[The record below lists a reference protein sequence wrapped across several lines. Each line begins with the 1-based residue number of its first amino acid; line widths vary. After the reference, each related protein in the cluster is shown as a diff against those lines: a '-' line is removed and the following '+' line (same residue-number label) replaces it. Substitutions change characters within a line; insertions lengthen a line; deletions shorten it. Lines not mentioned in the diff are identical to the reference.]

1 MSKKA
6 HKISDNIPKD
16 SPLYSYLVTKEETG
30 VSVGLSATLVQEPNF
45 VDLNTDY
52 KNSKVL
58 LINPPM
64 CSPKGLT
71 KKGIPPAAIAYVA
84 GSLREVGIE
93 VELLD
98 CIIEGWCNEEL
109 IDEKNEIYTYG
120 MSDEAVADYL
130 AESKPGIIGL
140 SLVFSQD
147 LRNLCKISRVAKK

>member
-109 IDEKNEIYTYG
+109 IDEKNEI
-120 MSDEAVADYL
+120 
-130 AESKPGIIGL
+130 
-140 SLVFSQD
+140 
-147 LRNLCKISRVAKK
+147 

>member
-6 HKISDNIPKD
+6 HKISENIPKD

-30 VSVGLSATLVQEPNF
+30 LSVGLSAASVREPNF

-64 CSPKGLT
+64 CAPNGMT
-71 KKGIPPAAIAYVA
+71 KRSIPPAAIAYVA

-98 CIIEGWCNEEL
+98 CVIEGWGHEEL
-109 IDEKNEIYTYG
+109 IDEKNERYTG
-120 MSDEAVADYL
+120 RHC
-130 AESKPGIIGL
+130 
-140 SLVFSQD
+140 QTT
-147 LRNLCKISRVAKK
+147 